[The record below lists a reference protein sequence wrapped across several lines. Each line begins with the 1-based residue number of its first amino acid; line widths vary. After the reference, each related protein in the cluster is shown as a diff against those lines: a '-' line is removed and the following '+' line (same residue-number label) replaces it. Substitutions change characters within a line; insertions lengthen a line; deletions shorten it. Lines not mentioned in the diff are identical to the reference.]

1 MYLQGMANDPTY
13 TTAAQQLMH
22 DIQQIPEHMPLLPTR
37 YCTPALTL
45 TLLAHPS
52 AIHATRRTTAA
63 SLNVT
68 HATPASAYR
77 NTDTNSR
84 RGPPP
89 DRDRS
94 RSRERQ
100 QPSSMNR
107 SRQSSSSTPR
117 STGRVPLP
125 RNYDIQCDACNTNG
139 HNHTGDCRLFPKVA
153 AILDYITHHPSESK
167 AALYQYKKAQ
177 HPDTRRAAR
186 DKIIKVL
193 KGSTI
198 QYDNL
203 ADEDAH
209 IEALADQ
216 LTGDYWTDTDDH
228 AATICRLQTMQPT
241 DHKESASCTVISTST
256 PSNTIRQS
264 ANCVR
269 LPDHHMMQVPR
280 TPYPT
285 VTKSRTLF
293 ITQGH
298 SRMDNRRDLADTG
311 ASVCATGMLDI
322 LHDFTEDTMYTIVG
336 YDGAS
341 TQAAGQGTAHIVHSD
356 TGHIEH
362 MFFVYVPSI
371 RGTIVSLEHHA
382 RTHP

>member
-1 MYLQGMANDPTY
+1 
-13 TTAAQQLMH
+13 
-22 DIQQIPEHMPLLPTR
+22 MPLPTR
-37 YCTPALTL
+37 YCTPALPL

-52 AIHATRRTTAA
+52 AIHATRRTAA

-68 HATPASAYR
+68 HATSGTHR

-100 QPSSMNR
+100 ASSMNR
-107 SRQSSSSTPR
+107 SRQQSLSTPR
-117 STGRVPLP
+117 STGRAPSS
-125 RNYDIQCDACNTNG
+125 RNYDIQCDACTTNG
-139 HNHTGDCRLFPKVA
+139 HNHTDCRLFPKVA

-193 KGSTI
+193 KRSTI

-216 LTGDYWTDTDDH
+216 LTGEYRTDTDDH
-228 AATICRLQTMQPT
+228 AASICRLRTIQPT
-241 DHKESASCTVISTST
+241 DHQDSASCTIISTST
-256 PSNTIRQS
+256 PPTSNTLRQS

-269 LPDHHMMQVPR
+269 LPDLYMMQVPR

-285 VTKSRTLF
+285 
-293 ITQGH
+293 
-298 SRMDNRRDLADTG
+298 
-311 ASVCATGMLDI
+311 
-322 LHDFTEDTMYTIVG
+322 
-336 YDGAS
+336 
-341 TQAAGQGTAHIVHSD
+341 
-356 TGHIEH
+356 
-362 MFFVYVPSI
+362 
-371 RGTIVSLEHHA
+371 
-382 RTHP
+382 